1 MTPAIAIDSKA
12 PFPAA
17 LELDADGDESEVWL
31 GLRDVAV
38 KLDADIAEDY
48 ARFECDRI
56 EDFRG

>member
-1 MTPAIAIDSKA
+1 M
-12 PFPAA
+12 
-17 LELDADGDESEVWL
+17 LEPIGSELHIIVVGHVEDADGDESEVWL

-38 KLDADIAEDY
+38 KLDADITEDY